1 MRLGPITIAA
11 ALLLSPQARAESV
24 ATIKDQINKLSIEQ
38 GVPPA
43 FARAMIASESQY
55 KPKAKRRNN
64 YGLGQISC
72 GTAHR
77 IGFAGDCKRLFDVET
92 NLHYS
97 IAYMKQALVLANDD
111 VCHAAT
117 LYNHGLDTK
126 KTKGPFCKKVMRKM
140 E

>member
-1 MRLGPITIAA
+1 
-11 ALLLSPQARAESV
+11 LSPQARADSV
-24 ATIKDQINKLSIEQ
+24 SPIKDLINKLSIEQ

-97 IAYMKQALVLANDD
+97 IAYMKQALVLANDNL
-111 VCHAAT
+111 CHAAT

-126 KTKGPFCKKVMRKM
+126 KTTSLLCKKVMRKM
-140 E
+140 G